1 MPYALP
7 SLPLLS
13 LTEVRAEVSPH
24 ELVRTRSGTIRALV
38 TGAGPP
44 VLLLHGVTDNAETF
58 VDLLPQLGQSATVHA
73 IDLPGHGLADI
84 PEAPLSVTGM
94 AEAVRH
100 YMDVVGIERA
110 VVVGWSMGGGVALT
124 LARDAPER
132 VRALVLLGSL
142 GLPFPMPRTLGLLR
156 LPGAGETMPWLGQN
170 APLRRTLLR
179 DTFHER
185 FVPSEAVVER
195 YWRPW
200 RVRGRARY
208 IRALLNLPQALA
220 NELPGLATIRT
231 RTHVLHGD
239 GDRLVPA
246 EVGRGL
252 ARRLPDATLH
262 VLAGTG
268 HSPHI
273 ERPDETLAAITAA
286 LRGE

>member
-13 LTEVRAEVSPH
+13 LAEARALVPHH
-24 ELVRTRSGTIRALV
+24 ELVRTPWGTLRVLV

-58 VDLLPQLGQSATVHA
+58 ADLLPRLSRSATVHA
-73 IDLPGHGLADI
+73 IDLPGHGLSDI
-84 PEAPLSVTGM
+84 PPTPLDLRGA
-94 AEAVRH
+94 AEVVRC
-100 YMDVVGIERA
+100 YMDTVGTASA
-110 VVVGWSMGGGVALT
+110 VVVGWSMGGGVALM
-124 LARDAPER
+124 LAREAPER
-132 VRALVLLGSL
+132 VRALVLLGSI
-142 GLPFPMPRTLGLLR
+142 GLPFPMPRSIGLLR

-170 APLRRTLLR
+170 APLRRTVLR

-185 FVPSEAVVER
+185 FVPSDAVIER

-200 RVRGRARY
+200 RIRGRAPY
-208 IRALLNLPQALA
+208 IRALLNQPRVLDQ
-220 NELPGLATIRT
+220 ELPGLATIRT
-231 RTHVLHGD
+231 RAHVLHGD
-239 GDRLVPA
+239 GDRVVPA

-252 ARRLPDATLH
+252 ARRLPDAILH

-273 ERPDETLAAITAA
+273 ERPDETLDAILAA
-286 LRGE
+286 LGG

>member
-13 LTEVRAEVSPH
+13 LAEARAVVPYH
-24 ELVRTRSGTIRALV
+24 ELVRTPWGTIRVLV
-38 TGAGPP
+38 TGAGPH
-44 VLLLHGVTDNAETF
+44 VLLLHGVTDNAETWT
-58 VDLLPQLGQSATVHA
+58 DLLPLLGQSATVHA
-73 IDLPGHGLADI
+73 IDLPGHGLSDI
-84 PEAPLSVTGM
+84 PFTPLDLSGM
-94 AEAVRH
+94 AEVVRH
-100 YMDVVGIERA
+100 YMDGAGIAAA

-124 LARDAPER
+124 LAREAPER
-132 VRALVLLGSL
+132 VRTLVLLGSI

-185 FVPSEAVVER
+185 FVPPDEVVER

-200 RVRGRARY
+200 RIRGRARY
-208 IRALLNLPQALA
+208 IRTLLGHPRALPG
-220 NELPGLATIRT
+220 ELPGLETIRT
-231 RTHVLHGD
+231 RAHVLHGD

-252 ARRLPDATLH
+252 ARRLPDAILH

-273 ERPDETLAAITAA
+273 ERPGETLAAIMTA
-286 LRGE
+286 LGGG